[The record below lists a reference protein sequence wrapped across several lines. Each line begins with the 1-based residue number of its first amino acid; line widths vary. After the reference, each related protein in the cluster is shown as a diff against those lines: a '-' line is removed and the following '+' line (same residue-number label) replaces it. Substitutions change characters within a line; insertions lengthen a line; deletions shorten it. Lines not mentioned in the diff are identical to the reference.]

1 MTIDKKE
8 VIGYLIGLGLVRDEG
23 QIRADY
29 MALAIELQNE
39 MGAYKNIN
47 RYTSGTDTL
56 PKRMAEEIGHDAN
69 YVHSHMLKWLATF
82 KAVYDANDPKYA
94 RICTENMLEI
104 ITPLQLIYLLTCD
117 FMENHR

>member
-1 MTIDKKE
+1 MELSKE
-8 VIGYLIGLGLVRDEG
+8 EIVNYLIGLGMVGNES

-29 MALAIELQNE
+29 MALAIQLQNE

-47 RYTSGTDTL
+47 RYTSGTETL
-56 PKRMAEEIGHDAN
+56 PQRMAAEIGRDAN

-82 KAVYDANDPKYA
+82 KRVYDAKEEKYS
-94 RICTENMLEI
+94 RICTPRMLEI

-117 FMENHR
+117 LADNR